1 MAIKHA
7 SDASFKEDIA
17 EGLVLVDFWATWC
30 GPCKMLTPV
39 LEELDA
45 ANSISKIVKLEVDA
59 NPVIAQEYGI
69 MSVPTMLLMRD
80 GEIVAKTM
88 GYQPKELLEQFIADH
103 Q

>member
-1 MAIKHA
+1 MAIVQA
-7 SDASFKEDIA
+7 TDQTFYEETKEGYI
-17 EGLVLVDFWATWC
+17 LVDFWATWC
-30 GPCKMLTPV
+30 VPCKMLTPV